1 MAKIDADGKHIIK
14 TQVKT
19 ALESLANEVEKKGAL
34 DSIQPQLEHI
44 FKILLEIESNWETID
59 KQ

>member
-34 DSIQPQLEHI
+34 DFQGAYFVL
-44 FKILLEIESNWETID
+44 
-59 KQ
+59 